1 VAATVAHV
9 PGVHEMSV
17 EPAVLTRRQGRVLVV
32 TLNRPEVR
40 NAVNQAVAD
49 GVAAALVALDGDPEL
64 RTCVIHGAGAGFC
77 AGMDLA
83 AFAQGERG
91 GVPGRGFAGIVECSP
106 GKPVI
111 AAVEGFAVAGG
122 LEIALAC
129 DVIVAGRDARLG
141 LPEVRRSIVAGGGGG
156 LRRLPARVGP
166 GNAMAL
172 ALTGEMI
179 DAARGHA
186 IGLVDRLAEPGGALD
201 TALELARMIGENGP
215 LAVAATKRLI
225 REQASWTDDEYF
237 ANQEAIAGPVLDSED
252 ALEGARAFLE
262 KRQPRWKG
270 R

>member
-1 VAATVAHV
+1 
-9 PGVHEMSV
+9 MS
-17 EPAVLTRRQGRVLVV
+17 EPAVLTDKRKHVLVV
-32 TLNRPEVR
+32 TLNRPAVR
-40 NAVNQAVAD
+40 NAVNQALAD
-49 GVAAALVALDGDPEL
+49 GVAAALVALDGDPDL

-91 GVPGRGFAGIVECSP
+91 GVPGRGFAGIVESSAE
-106 GKPVI
+106 KPVI

-122 LEIALAC
+122 LEVALAC
-129 DVIVAGRDARLG
+129 DVIVAGADARLG

-166 GNAMAL
+166 GRAMAL
-172 ALTGEMI
+172 ALTGEPI
-179 DAARGHA
+179 DAEQAYA

-201 TALELARMIGENGP
+201 AALELADAIGENGP

-225 REQASWTDDEYF
+225 REQASWTDAEYF
-237 ANQEAIAGPVLDSED
+237 AKQDEIAGAVLDSED

-262 KRQPRWKG
+262 KRPPRWRG